1 MGKST
6 VIQALLLL
14 RQAFENG
21 TIGTEEVS
29 IKNISRKEHIQL
41 YRSMPGI
48 RCYEPN
54 KKHRRK
60 PYIDAA
66 GRYVDAMDL
75 NDEEAQKLLNHAIE
89 INGNLYGKKN
99 GQYYCFQRHHDNCYH
114 GYQSNELE
122 VHITNKIDEN
132 AWD

>member
-29 IKNISRKEHIQL
+29 IKNISREEHIQL
-41 YRSMPGI
+41 YRSMLGI

-60 PYIDAA
+60 PYIDAED
-66 GRYVDAMDL
+66 VMWML
-75 NDEEAQKLLNHAIE
+75 WI
-89 INGNLYGKKN
+89 
-99 GQYYCFQRHHDNCYH
+99 
-114 GYQSNELE
+114 
-122 VHITNKIDEN
+122 
-132 AWD
+132 